1 MTPAEL
7 AADLRSIFI
16 DEKVTS
22 VRARE
27 WAEVIQTLVVE
38 NERLRAALAERDAEI
53 GKLHAAMAD
62 LQDLESNARQKCDH
76 WFERYQAKDA
86 VIAAQRKVLEQA
98 LEACKRFVC
107 IMNLLDFENDPTT
120 EYAKAAITAIQEQ
133 LK

>member
-1 MTPAEL
+1 MTTTEQAEQ
-7 AADLRSIFI
+7 AAHDLRHGRI
-16 DEKVTS
+16 DELTMLNG
-22 VRARE
+22 AD
-27 WAEVIQTLVVE
+27 AIDALVVE
-38 NERLRAALAERDAEI
+38 NERITAALAERDAEI

-98 LEACKRFVC
+98 LAALQSLFSWEV
-107 IMNLLDFENDPTT
+107 DPGRGVRCT
-120 EYAKAAITAIQEQ
+120 EAITAIQEV